1 MTRRSIPN
9 ELTLAGAVLG
19 AALLAL
25 LGPGAGEAHALQCGQ
40 SIVVVGDRMG
50 AVSARCGQP
59 TTQSTRHE
67 TVTEWIVPPS
77 AGFAGQSR
85 TVTIE
90 VIVWT
95 YDFGPGRYVEELEF
109 RDGVLTRMRSLGPS
123 RRTH

>member
-9 ELTLAGAVLG
+9 ELTLAGAVLC
-19 AALLAL
+19 AALIGL
-25 LGPGAGEAHALQCGQ
+25 LGPAAGEAHALQCGQ

-59 TTQSTRHE
+59 ATQSTRHE

>member
-1 MTRRSIPN
+1 MTPRSIPK

-19 AALLAL
+19 AALLGM
-25 LGPGAGEAHALQCGQ
+25 LGPAVGEAHALQCGQ

-50 AVSARCGQP
+50 AVSARCGAP
-59 TTQSTRHE
+59 STQTTRHE
-67 TVTEWIVPPS
+67 TVVEWIVPPS

-85 TVTIE
+85 TITIE
-90 VIVWT
+90 VVVWT

-123 RRTH
+123 RRTR

>member
-1 MTRRSIPN
+1 MTPRSIPK
-9 ELTLAGAVLG
+9 ELTLAGVVLG
-19 AALLAL
+19 AALLGM
-25 LGPGAGEAHALQCGQ
+25 LGPAAGEAHALQCGQ

-59 TTQSTRHE
+59 ATQTTRHE
-67 TVTEWIVPPS
+67 TVVEWIVPPS

-85 TVTIE
+85 TITIE
-90 VIVWT
+90 VVVWT

-123 RRTH
+123 RRTR